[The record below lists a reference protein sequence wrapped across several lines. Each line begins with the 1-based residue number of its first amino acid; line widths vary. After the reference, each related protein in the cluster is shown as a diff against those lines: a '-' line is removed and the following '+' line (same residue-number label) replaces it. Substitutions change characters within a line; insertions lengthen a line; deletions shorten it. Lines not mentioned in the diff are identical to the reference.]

1 MEKRLVPFSLYLP
14 PDLHR
19 KLKQAAKQRKASQL
33 VRDGI
38 KLILD
43 GGDHYKSGYNKA
55 IKDAAKVVYDCPEGQ
70 MVAVKGRDI
79 GTLLRDQIEALEIK

>member
-43 GGDHYKSGYNKA
+43 GGDHYKSGYNQA
-55 IKDAAKVVYDCPEGQ
+55 IKDQLDPIPGYLRCLAGLGRLLQ
-70 MVAVKGRDI
+70 FAVQVR
-79 GTLLRDQIEALEIK
+79 RQIQRVRN